1 MENLFASS
9 DMAAGYA
16 AHRPAVHPEVLRLAY
31 QRLAAAGATC
41 DHALDV
47 GCGSGVSAKA
57 LRDAVPSAGHI
68 VGLEPA
74 ESMLRSARANGMLSS
89 AVAGRAESLPFASRT
104 FGLLTAAGSLN
115 YAADLPGFFAEAAR
129 VLEPTGTLAVYDFS
143 PGRIIAGEPA
153 LRHWFDHEFM
163 TRYPRAKDNA
173 IFLDPAILANM
184 TAAGSSLSMTWAHE
198 FQIPLRLDH
207 GFYVNYMMTE
217 TNVAYA
223 IANGTPEASIREW
236 CSRTLAPIFDAQP
249 KQVLFEGYL
258 ALFAPVLT

>member
-16 AHRPAVHPEVLRLAY
+16 AHRPAVHPEVLRLASA
-31 QRLAAAGATC
+31 RIDAATC
-41 DHALDV
+41 TNVLDV

-57 LRDAVPSAGHI
+57 LQQSLPNSSHI

-74 ESMLRSARANGMLSS
+74 VSMLRSARASGMLSS

-115 YAADLPGFFAEAAR
+115 YTDDLSRFFSEAAR
-129 VLEPTGTLAVYDFS
+129 VLHPYGALAVYDFS

-163 TRYPRAKDNA
+163 VRYPRAKDNA
-173 IFLDPAILANM
+173 RFLDPSVLAGM
-184 TAAGSSLSMTWAHE
+184 TASSPLSMTWAHE
-198 FQIPLRLDH
+198 FQISLTLDH
-207 GFYVNYMMTE
+207 EFYVNYMMTE

-223 IANGTPEASIREW
+223 IRNGAEEDSIRRW
-236 CSRTLAPIFDAQP
+236 CRDSLAPIFGGERKP
-249 KQVLFEGYL
+249 IVFEGYI
-258 ALFAPVLT
+258 ALFSPAST